1 MGNPLHS
8 VLLLFYDYSSDYLF
22 KRFNEKGTINE
33 HTDQLWTWWWILIPN
48 TTGSWT
54 CAVRINRGEEGN
66 LNLEWKSYLLLSHN
80 ECFPLWYFKAQPL
93 GISLGNQSRVTMSI
107 WNCFY
112 TDMRKP
118 HSHVFNINEIT
129 ISFPLEVFITLGK
142 QMGKKCH
149 AIRCWSSWDLDTSPP
164 CWTSALL
171 KQLYRHLGNTT
182 AYAIFIIKH

>member
-1 MGNPLHS
+1 M
-8 VLLLFYDYSSDYLF
+8 
-22 KRFNEKGTINE
+22 KKEQINE

>member
-1 MGNPLHS
+1 MTLQSQTGLSNWA
-8 VLLLFYDYSSDYLF
+8 
-22 KRFNEKGTINE
+22 
-33 HTDQLWTWWWILIPN
+33 HTQSHPQWHFQLKPN
-48 TTGSWT
+48 QKTLE
-54 CAVRINRGEEGN
+54 IRGESALKKKKNFFFKG
-66 LNLEWKSYLLLSHN
+66 
-80 ECFPLWYFKAQPL
+80 CFPLWYFKAQPL

-149 AIRCWSSWDLDTSPP
+149 AIRCWSSGDLDTSPP

-171 KQLYRHLGNTT
+171 KQLYRHLGNTM